1 MFKPQFNILPE
12 GARAG
17 GLLPVIIAVMIYL
30 SGLALFAAL
39 ALQLGI
45 AAWSTNLDRSFTVQI
60 PADALPE
67 GDLATAVRDALAPL
81 DSIDSID
88 ALSMADNTA
97 LLETWLGK
105 GNVSEDLP
113 VPALVD
119 IQIKPGSK
127 LSSGD
132 ISAALDSFAGA
143 QVDAAGTWLS
153 QLRGPALA
161 LIANAYFI
169 LVIVLVATMA
179 VVVFGTRAQ
188 LAAHQ
193 PTIQIVHHMGAED
206 SVIAK
211 EFQFSF
217 MRLGLLGG
225 ILGSVLAIATL
236 MVVGATLGESDEGL
250 LSIMRE
256 RWWAA
261 LILLPLP
268 FAAAGLTMLTA
279 RLTVFHALRT
289 VP

>member
-1 MFKPQFNILPE
+1 MLKPQFNILPE

-30 SGLALFAAL
+30 CALALFAAL
-39 ALQLGI
+39 SLQFGI

-60 PADALPE
+60 PADALPKE
-67 GDLATAVRDALAPL
+67 DLAVSVASALKALPGIA
-81 DSIDSID
+81 SIE
-88 ALSMADNTA
+88 ALSMEENTA

-105 GNVSEDLP
+105 GNVSADLP
-113 VPALVD
+113 IPALVD
-119 IQIKPGSK
+119 VKIEPGSAVTA
-127 LSSGD
+127 
-132 ISAALDSFAGA
+132 AALQEALSGFAGA

-169 LVIVLVATMA
+169 LGTVLVATVA
-179 VVVFGTRAQ
+179 VVIFGTRAQ

-206 SVIAK
+206 AVIAK

-217 MRLGLLGG
+217 LRLGVLGG
-225 ILGSVLAIATL
+225 AIGTVLAIVTL
-236 MVVGATLGESDEGL
+236 LIIGTTLGEGDEGL

-261 LILLPLP
+261 FVLLPLP
-268 FAAAGLTMLTA
+268 LLSAALTMLTA
-279 RLTVFHALRT
+279 RLTVFYALRSI
-289 VP
+289 P

>member
-1 MFKPQFNILPE
+1 MLRPQFNILPQ

-30 SGLALFAAL
+30 CALALFAAL
-39 ALQLGI
+39 SLQFGI
-45 AAWSTNLDRSFTVQI
+45 AAWSTNIDRSFTVQI
-60 PADALPE
+60 PSDAVPE
-67 GDLATAVRDALAPL
+67 EDLGSAVTQALKSLEGITA
-81 DSIDSID
+81 IT
-88 ALSMADNTA
+88 ALSQEDNTA

-119 IQIKPGSK
+119 IQIAPGSGVTASSLQTA
-127 LSSGD
+127 LS
-132 ISAALDSFAGA
+132 SFAGA
-143 QVDAAGTWLS
+143 QVDSAGTWLA

-169 LVIVLVATMA
+169 LTTVLVATVA
-179 VVVFGTRAQ
+179 VVIFGTRAQ
-188 LAAHQ
+188 LAAHR

-206 SVIAK
+206 AVIAK

-217 MRLGLLGG
+217 LQLGLMGG
-225 ILGSVLAIATL
+225 AIGTALAIVTL
-236 MVVGATLGESDEGL
+236 IVLGATLGDSEEGL
-250 LSIMRE
+250 LSIMRA

-261 LILLPLP
+261 FILLPLP
-268 FAAAGLTMLTA
+268 LLSAGITMLTA